1 MLTNCA
7 NMKPQGPLGYHGLRI
22 DAILHCF
29 GVNTDG
35 GRVFAYAQGPPGT
48 QHTKNVNP
56 LEKITI
62 LAPFDIS
69 WQNLAF

>member
-1 MLTNCA
+1 MIPFFEIKEINEE
-7 NMKPQGPLGYHGLRI
+7 Y
-22 DAILHCF
+22 
-29 GVNTDG
+29 TDS

-56 LEKITI
+56 REKITI

-69 WQNLAF
+69 WHHLAF